1 MLPEGQSGVDKRR
14 VWRVVFGILILAIV
28 AAIAFQ
34 LISQSSAEKNRG
46 LALHELPKY
55 LPAPSKDMGELVLAN
70 YGEYRANAVR
80 WSFAYFGCLFGAAF
94 ASALAGV
101 VLKLD
106 VLKNRPA
113 LKNDMAA
120 ALAATAA
127 LLITLSTSGDF
138 QRKWQANRLAADA
151 MENLSY
157 DLLRTGET
165 LDRNAVL
172 DRIQDINEARTEG
185 VVGKG
190 KRDGDAANK
199 KGDRAKPSEPPSKT
213 EAQKGGK

>member
-1 MLPEGQSGVDKRR
+1 MVPEVPSGVDKRR
-14 VWRVVFGILILAIV
+14 VWRAVVILLAVVIV
-28 AAIAFQ
+28 GAIAFH
-34 LISQSSAEKNRG
+34 LISESVELKNRG
-46 LALHELPKY
+46 VARRKLSDF
-55 LPAPSKDMGELVLAN
+55 LPASSKDMGHLVLAN
-70 YGEYRANAVR
+70 YYEYRTNSVW
-80 WSFAYFGCLFGAAF
+80 WSFAYFGCLFGSAF

-113 LKNDMAA
+113 LKNDTAA

-138 QRKWQANRLAADA
+138 QRKWQANRVAADA

-157 DLLRTGET
+157 DLLRSGEV
-165 LDRNAVL
+165 LDRDAVL
-172 DRIQDINEARTEG
+172 DRIQEINQARSEG

-190 KRDGDAANK
+190 KRDVEADRK
-199 KGDRAKPSEPPSKT
+199 KGDGAKPK
-213 EAQKGGK
+213 EAPQKVEAPKGGK